1 LRQERVAR
9 CRPDSRARRAT
20 VFRRRFFREVSSP
33 FLRHASG
40 NLTCL
45 PTPWSRTD
53 RAVMKSFTRT
63 TQHVR
68 LNNTP
73 IGVRSKLLWH
83 LVSRER
89 GPRACPHPDR
99 SVRV

>member
-1 LRQERVAR
+1 
-9 CRPDSRARRAT
+9 
-20 VFRRRFFREVSSP
+20 
-33 FLRHASG
+33 
-40 NLTCL
+40 
-45 PTPWSRTD
+45 
-53 RAVMKSFTRT
+53 MKSFTRT